1 MTTMSNTQQAFQG
14 KVEILKAKLK
24 KGIKLEAEYL
34 HTMPDGTVN
43 SHSVKCKH
51 EAHDDL
57 RRAFKVLGVHLGYVA
72 EQFDKKGE
80 MKTEDIFCR
89 SWSKRGEDENEGI
102 TLSGYRTLTN
112 GKAFNFNAPF
122 LKFESDY
129 YQGMDALQVDLE
141 KCENEV
147 ILALFE
153 NKKLPDNQMSLFP
166 EHEEDEDNEA
176 DDQS

>member
-1 MTTMSNTQQAFQG
+1 MSNTQSPFQG
-14 KVEILKAKLK
+14 KVEVTKAKLK
-24 KGIKLEAEYL
+24 KGIKLEADYL
-34 HTMPDGTVN
+34 HTLPDGTIN
-43 SHSVKCKH
+43 NHSVKCKH

-80 MKTEDIFCR
+80 MKTEEVFCR
-89 SWSKRGEDENEGI
+89 SWSIRGEDENEGI
-102 TLSGYRTLTN
+102 TLSGYRLLSN

-122 LKFESDY
+122 LKYESDD
-129 YQGMDALQVDLE
+129 YQAMDALLEDVE
-141 KCENEV
+141 KCKNEV

-166 EHEEDEDNEA
+166 EHEEDDENEEN
-176 DDQS
+176 DQP